1 MAIDPDV
8 NEMWRHL
15 ERICSWNRLSGGPGE
30 ARAVDYVVEVLR
42 GYGVPV
48 QVHSFDAYLS
58 NPLSGELEVAGR
70 KYRAKT
76 RAFSASTDGV
86 TGELVHVPGGS
97 DMFKDTET
105 AGRIAATD
113 LRGKVVLTESGSRSN
128 MIAAYRGGAV
138 GFVHMWPSDE
148 PYVHEGTV
156 SPVWGT
162 PTPETIDLIP
172 RIPVVQIT
180 QADGERLRAEGGTAT
195 LRTRTQTGW
204 FPVRLPVADI
214 RGASDEF
221 VLVAGHID
229 SWHLGVTDNGTG
241 NVACLEIARL
251 MKHLQPQLRRGVRV
265 AWWPCHSNGRY
276 AGSTWYADH
285 AWQDIHDHCVGY
297 INIDSPGAAGATVY
311 DLITATAENAAFL
324 KGIVR
329 EIAGQ
334 DPAWERPLRAGDQSF
349 WGPGVSS
356 AHMLLS
362 SRPVGQRAAVGGC
375 GLGWWWHTEED
386 TMDKADREVLATD
399 CRILAET
406 CYRLATDEVL
416 PYDLTAAIDELAAEV
431 RRLQDAAKG
440 HADFSDLLGALAAL
454 RNRAL
459 PTAPAARNRAVL
471 RALRALTPINYT
483 AAGPFDHDA
492 AVPAK
497 PVPALQ
503 GAARLP
509 TLDPAGSDYRFLQTR
524 LQREQNR
531 LVAAV
536 RQAGW

>member
-1 MAIDPDV
+1 MAIHPDV

-15 ERICSWNRLSGGPGE
+15 ERICSWDRLSGSPGE
-30 ARAVDYVVEVLR
+30 AKAVDYVVDCLK
-42 GYGVPV
+42 GYGIPV
-48 QVHSFDAYLS
+48 EVHSFEAYLS
-58 NPLSGELEVAGR
+58 NPISGGMEVAGR
-70 KYRAKT
+70 KIRAKT

-86 TGELVHVPGGS
+86 TGEIVYVPGGS

-105 AGRIAATD
+105 AGRIAAAD
-113 LRGKVVLTESGSRSN
+113 LRGKIVLTEGGGRSN

-172 RIPVVQIT
+172 KIPVVQIT
-180 QADGERLRAEGGTAT
+180 KEDGERLRAEGGVAT
-195 LRTRTQTGW
+195 LRTKTETGW
-204 FPVRLPVADI
+204 FPVRLPVAEI
-214 RGASDEF
+214 RGQTDEF

-241 NVACLEIARL
+241 NVTCLEIARL
-251 MKHLQPQLRRGVRV
+251 MKQMQPQLRRGVRV

-285 AWQDIHDHCVGY
+285 AWQDLHDHCVGY
-297 INIDSPGAAGATVY
+297 INLDSPGALGATVY

-324 KGIVR
+324 TSVVK
-329 EIAGQ
+329 EITGQ
-334 DPAWERPLRAGDQSF
+334 SPEWERPLRAGDQSF

-386 TMDKADREVLATD
+386 TMDKADRGVLETD
-399 CRILAET
+399 CKILAET

-416 PYDLTAAIDELAAEV
+416 PYDLTAAIDELATEV
-431 RRLQDAAKG
+431 KRLQDAAKG
-440 HADFSDLLGALAAL
+440 HVDFGPLLGELAAL
-454 RNRAL
+454 RAKKL
-459 PTAPAARNRAVL
+459 PADPEARNRAVL
-471 RALRALTPINYT
+471 GALRQLTPANYT

-503 GAARLP
+503 AATRLP
-509 TLDPAGSDYRFLQTR
+509 SLNPESNDYRFLQTR
-524 LQREQNR
+524 LRREQNR
-531 LVAAV
+531 LVEAV
-536 RQAGW
+536 REAAW